1 MSGESCPVCKAYVS
15 DWLEQPSRE
24 GMEFHKEFKKKR
36 IIKHIPEISGALY
49 RIIYCLNNL
58 TNETIVKSDEYRAEN
73 ILDFYKSSVDI
84 MNCENI
90 PIEDRPLI
98 QMFYRNEMIKCIF
111 RQTCNTDLEHV
122 VAVISDA
129 NCSSD
134 LFILTQWISYCIYNL
149 RHVEFIHN
157 DHKHS
162 LKL

>member
-1 MSGESCPVCKAYVS
+1 
-15 DWLEQPSRE
+15 
-24 GMEFHKEFKKKR
+24 
-36 IIKHIPEISGALY
+36 
-49 RIIYCLNNL
+49 
-58 TNETIVKSDEYRAEN
+58 
-73 ILDFYKSSVDI
+73 
-84 MNCENI
+84 
-90 PIEDRPLI
+90 
-98 QMFYRNEMIKCIF
+98 MIKCIF